1 MGRVWCVC
9 VGCDTHRLSCGVSDV
24 IHFVLT
30 VDVIVDIYISRLVA
44 RRSVVVLGVENTIK
58 PYASGASAN
67 PANRAGAGKG
77 NRERSDAL
85 YYPCTQNELLHFA
98 VRRPIYGT
106 HNFSVRPYCRGPYGL
121 RFRFVRFACAKVH
134 LSVIA

>member
-44 RRSVVVLGVENTIK
+44 RRSVVVLGVENNNK
-58 PYASGASAN
+58 
-67 PANRAGAGKG
+67 
-77 NRERSDAL
+77 
-85 YYPCTQNELLHFA
+85 A
-98 VRRPIYGT
+98 VRVRKWRLGKPGKPRRRREGEPRTVGRALLPLYAKR
-106 HNFSVRPYCRGPYGL
+106 NCYNSPSVGRFTEHITSPSARTAIRSKISFRSFRL
-121 RFRFVRFACAKVH
+121 R
-134 LSVIA
+134 